1 MLERIIRP
9 CWLKRSESRPK
20 SSYSREFESKLPA
33 GILVG
38 VNLTEPVR
46 SLVGVIQTVEVRFTV
61 LGINTGDIEVAR
73 LRGPSGWK
81 CTLIPPLLGV
91 R

>member
-9 CWLKRSESRPK
+9 CWLKRSESGPK
-20 SSYSREFESKLPA
+20 SSYSREFEGKLPA

-38 VNLTEPVR
+38 VNLTEPVHT
-46 SLVGVIQTVEVRFTV
+46 LVGVIQTVEVRFTV

-73 LRGPSGWK
+73 LRGPQAGS
-81 CTLIPPLLGV
+81 V